1 MDNLQRG
8 PCVLPQPE
16 LDVWWVNIPAIDV
29 AQWLQKYSDR
39 LGEQDFERLQQTRL
53 AKGHAQFIFTRLVV
67 RQLLSCYHPQIHS
80 SEWRFLR
87 GENGRPF
94 VDPQQSPLSFNLT
107 HSDDKLLVV
116 FSRHADPGIDVE
128 SWQRQVDVQPIA
140 ERYFYASEA
149 KHLAQLAGN
158 EAAQRQWFFRC
169 WTLKEAAVKATGAGL
184 SKALH
189 KFEFGSEGNG
199 QFWHRVHHE
208 TDQIKAATMAFW
220 SGYCEG
226 YSVGLACT
234 GAGVEQLRE
243 QQPLVRQLQW
253 PDQIGPFTI
262 DWQYS
267 QSKNSSTNL
276 EP

>member
-1 MDNLQRG
+1 MDNLQG
-8 PCVLPQPE
+8 NACVLPQPE
-16 LDVWWVNIPAIDV
+16 LDVWWVNIPPIDV
-29 AQWLQKYSDR
+29 AQWLHKYSDR
-39 LGEQDFERLQQTRL
+39 LGEQDFERLQQKRL
-53 AKGHAQFIFTRLVV
+53 AKGQAQFIFTRLVV
-67 RQLLSCYHPQIHS
+67 RHLLSCYHPHIHS

-116 FSRHADPGIDVE
+116 FSRYTDAGIDIE
-128 SWQRQVDVQPIA
+128 SWQRQVDMQPIA

-149 KHLAQLAGN
+149 KHLARLAGN
-158 EAAQRQWFFRC
+158 EVAQREWFFRC

-189 KFEFGSEGNG
+189 KFEFGCEDG
-199 QFWHRVHHE
+199 QFWHQVHQE

-220 SGYCEG
+220 SGYCED
-226 YSVGLACT
+226 YSVGLACI
-234 GAGVEQLRE
+234 GGRVERLRE

-253 PDQIGPFTI
+253 PDQIRPFAI
-262 DWQYS
+262 NWQNS